1 MCFGVIALVTSK
13 FNVQDLEITSLLI
26 RTENKVISGVPAVMT
41 YIFILVVGFTLIF
54 AEVLTYV
61 TLLIQNFK
69 LAIVDSKD
77 RLSAI
82 IAIVGVAISLIAIF
96 K

>member
-1 MCFGVIALVTSK
+1 M
-13 FNVQDLEITSLLI
+13 I

>member
-1 MCFGVIALVTSK
+1 
-13 FNVQDLEITSLLI
+13 
-26 RTENKVISGVPAVMT
+26 MT